1 MDNENFDSFCGIY
14 CGACEIL
21 MTYKTGAKS
30 KLASFWNEKT
40 VKSFQKKIGIHYDEN
55 KPFTYKCNGC
65 KGDTQFIN
73 CSVCQIRGCAIRNK
87 VDHCIDCSEYPCN
100 LIIESK
106 RIVSILPHLKNNHSN
121 MEMIRKVG
129 VAKWLSEQEDIWK
142 CPNCNTSYSWYTKK
156 CKNCGEDLKNT
167 SFQFSFFK
175 AMILKLG
182 IYLSPSGQK

>member
-1 MDNENFDSFCGIY
+1 
-14 CGACEIL
+14 

-73 CSVCQIRGCAIRNK
+73 CSVCQIRGCAISNK
-87 VDHCIDCSEYPCN
+87 VDHCIDCSEN
-100 LIIESK
+100 LI
-106 RIVSILPHLKNNHSN
+106 
-121 MEMIRKVG
+121 
-129 VAKWLSEQEDIWK
+129 
-142 CPNCNTSYSWYTKK
+142 
-156 CKNCGEDLKNT
+156 NT
-167 SFQFSFFK
+167 SFKFSFSK
-175 AMILKLG
+175 TMILKLG